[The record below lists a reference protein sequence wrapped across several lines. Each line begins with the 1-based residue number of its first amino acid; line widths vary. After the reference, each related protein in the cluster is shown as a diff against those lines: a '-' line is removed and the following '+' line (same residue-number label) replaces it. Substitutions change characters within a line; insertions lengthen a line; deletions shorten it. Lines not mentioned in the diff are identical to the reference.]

1 MHGTG
6 SYLELLLILLCLS
19 YKVTGQQQL
28 DYYVG
33 AVVEFSPNY
42 FRGDAL
48 ATLRNNTKSYVEFIK
63 QAKQQ
68 NADIVVF
75 PEDGLT
81 SIQVP
86 VISKMDSWSTIVP
99 AVEDEYVPCTGNW
112 TGISETL
119 KNISCAAKDNSI
131 YVLINIAEKE
141 RCNSKNQCFLDEAIY
156 HNTNVAF
163 DRTGKIIARY
173 RKVNLY
179 MEPRFR
185 PTKIPEIVTFDTD
198 FGVKFGTFICFDI
211 LFWIPSLNMTRAA
224 GVTNFL
230 YPTAWFSEA
239 PFLTAIQTQFG
250 WSYAEDVNLLA
261 AGYNNPTSGST
272 GSGIYLGRDG
282 IANATFS
289 SYSKHRL
296 LVSRIPK
303 KELKNPRPEILQE
316 HASNLT
322 KYTLQITGNTV
333 DGVYILHD
341 NITLFKHIPVEP
353 LMTQTSLCHD
363 GFCCH
368 FDIRADTAKS
378 SINYHAVV
386 YNGIRPYGLEV
397 EAGIRVCAVIQCSD
411 EAGISCVTVSR
422 SDTVFNELKITTT
435 IDDYEQVL
443 VMPNTLNASMLPFE
457 EWKYTHRLGTNGTN
471 LTLELSQSTKDLV
484 TFGLYI
490 RNFDR
495 DLWIPKSTKIV
506 PNVTGAGSLP
516 DPSIINVSF
525 FSMFLIFSLFIF

>member
-1 MHGTG
+1 MYGTG
-6 SYLELLLILLCLS
+6 SYLGLLLILCLS
-19 YKVTGQQQL
+19 YKVTGQQQS

-48 ATLRNNTKSYVEFIK
+48 ATLGNNTKSYVEYIEK
-63 QAKQQ
+63 AKQQ

-81 SIQVP
+81 STRMPTVSQ
-86 VISKMDSWSTIVP
+86 MDAWSTIVP
-99 AVEDEYVPCTGNW
+99 AVEDEYVPCTGNLM
-112 TGISETL
+112 GVSETL
-119 KNISCAAKDNSI
+119 KNISCAAKHNSI

-141 RCNSKNQCFLDEAIY
+141 RCNSTDETIY

-198 FGVKFGTFICFDI
+198 FGVRFGTFICFDI
-211 LFWIPSLNMTRAA
+211 LFWIPGLNMTRTA
-224 GVTNFL
+224 GVTDFL

-239 PFLTAIQTQFG
+239 PFLTAVQAQFG

-261 AGYNNPTSGST
+261 AGYSNPASGST

-289 SYSKHRL
+289 SHPKHRL

-303 KELKNPRPEILQE
+303 KELKKPRSEIIQE
-316 HASNLT
+316 RSSDLT
-322 KYTLQITGNTV
+322 RYTLEMTGDVV
-333 DGVYILHD
+333 DGVYLLHD
-341 NITLFKHIPVEP
+341 NVTLFKHIPVEP

-368 FDIRADTAKS
+368 FDIRANIVKS

-386 YNGIRPYGLEV
+386 YNGIRRYGREV

-411 EAGISCVTVSR
+411 EAGISCVSVSR

-435 IDDYEQVL
+435 VDDYEQVL
-443 VMPNTLNASMLPFE
+443 AMPSTLNASMLPFE
-457 EWKYTHRLGTNGTN
+457 EWKYTNRLGTTGTN
-471 LTLELSQSTKDLV
+471 LTLELSQSAKDLV

-495 DLWIPKSTKIV
+495 DSWLSKTMETAPT
-506 PNVTGAGSLP
+506 VTGAGSLSN
-516 DPSIINVSF
+516 PSIINVSF
-525 FSMFLIFSLFIF
+525 FSMFLIFSLFAL